1 MKPQMTLEKFDK
13 IIICMLKKRGYDAKI
28 IKTPGRFGIEHR
40 LVQKGARKNATMAA
54 VRMTEA
60 YNEYFDELNSSDA
73 NISNTACEEIADSIA
88 QAFSNMKTP
97 VSHSDAKDMITDW
110 NQAKEKLVIEVFNKK
125 LHSSYIAGNIY
136 ECVKD
141 LVIVPRVL
149 VGYINDGIM
158 STMVSK
164 KLLKKWGVSA
174 EEVLKEARKNSPK
187 LLPAVISDVSDKTV
201 YTVIEVNKDGK
212 MSKPKDYVKASMI
225 IVTTPNNI
233 TGASLF
239 YDGVLEDLAEKFDG
253 FFYIIPSSV
262 SEFLIVPGNEGQNP
276 KTLKETIQNANMR
289 PEVVSPQNVLSNNLY
304 VYKDGKFSI
313 YDC

>member
-13 IIICMLKKRGYDAKI
+13 IIIGMLKKRGYDTKI

-40 LVQKGARKNATMAA
+40 LVQKGARKNTTMTA

-60 YNEYFDELNSSDA
+60 YNEYFDELNSSDTNTA
-73 NISNTACEEIADSIA
+73 NTACEEIADSIA
-88 QAFSNMKTP
+88 QAFSSMKAP
-97 VSHSDAKDMITDW
+97 VSQNDAKDMITDW
-110 NQAKEKLVIEVFNKK
+110 NQAKEKLIIEVFNKK
-125 LHSSYIAGNIY
+125 LHSSYISGNVY
-136 ECVKD
+136 ECVED

-149 VGYINDGIM
+149 VGYISDGIM

-164 KLLKKWGVSA
+164 KLLKKWGVSE

-187 LLPAVISDVSDKTV
+187 LLPAIVSDVSDRTV
-201 YTVIEVNKDGK
+201 YTMVVIDEDGK
-212 MSKPKDYVKASMI
+212 MSKPKDFVKARMI
-225 IVTTPNNI
+225 MVTTPNNI

-239 YDGVLEDLAEKFDG
+239 YDGVLEDLAKKFDE

-262 SEFLIVPGNEGQNP
+262 SEFLIVPGSESLNP
-276 KTLKETIQNANMR
+276 KTMKETIRNANMR
-289 PEVVSPQNVLSNNLY
+289 PEVVSPQDVLSNNLY